1 MSHQLT
7 EALAALGATT
17 GTIAFTAVVVLVVV
31 IGRRMPR

>member
-17 GTIAFTAVVVLVVV
+17 GTVAFTVIVIFVVVL
-31 IGRRMPR
+31 GRKVPR